1 MIGFILIE
9 RVENLRHMQLISGM
23 SLPSYWLS
31 NMIAD
36 IIKVYIP
43 IIMIILISVIFD
55 SNYDGVWILFMLLPI
70 ALVPFTYCTSFLFQK
85 ESTA

>member
-55 SNYDGVWILFMLLPI
+55 SNYDGVWILFMLLPPAWI
-70 ALVPFTYCTSFLFQK
+70 RV
-85 ESTA
+85 